1 MRSSNYSKERSSI
14 LAKKATATKN
24 PIGRTTGTS
33 TKSANKAKRRARVK
47 PANPPKPAAN
57 DPGTVSTP
65 AEKGLDKAIGKRVKA
80 QRMKLG
86 MSQTKLG
93 DACGI
98 TFQQIQKYEN
108 GSNRIGGSRL
118 ITLGKALKCS
128 AADLLDVKPSDA
140 DVEAP
145 PRKVLEIMKSAAALD
160 DNKQTALLRVA
171 KALAA

>member
-1 MRSSNYSKERSSI
+1 MRFFNYSKERSST
-14 LAKKATATKN
+14 LTKRATAKTAPKAKKRAKANAT
-24 PIGRTTGTS
+24 
-33 TKSANKAKRRARVK
+33 
-47 PANPPKPAAN
+47 NPPKPAAN

-145 PRKVLEIMKSAAALD
+145 PRKVLEIMKSATALD
-160 DNKQTALLRVA
+160 DNKQTALLRIA